1 MKNVTVI
8 IAKSRR
14 GSSFENFA
22 LVSYL
27 ETDQHFLVGNLKPC
41 GYESVGRKLVVPCQ
55 ESELA
60 DFCFS
65 GLMRLRGQAF
75 RNLVVANG
83 ALPSGDRTTTA
94 VLTAVAEKQPNGR
107 DKQLLA
113 KLAELKAYAG

>member
-41 GYESVGRKLVVPCQ
+41 GYESVGRKLVVPCSQ
-55 ESELA
+55 SELV
-60 DFCFS
+60 DFRKN
-65 GLMRLRGQAF
+65 GLMRLRGRAF
-75 RNLVVANG
+75 RNLVEANG
-83 ALPSGDRTTTA
+83 VLPAGDRTTTA
-94 VLTAVAEKQPNGR
+94 VLAAAAEKQLGGR

-113 KLAELKAYAG
+113 KLAELKANAG

>member
-8 IAKSRR
+8 IAEARR

-27 ETDQHFLVGNLKPC
+27 ETDQHFIVGNLKPC
-41 GYESVGRKLVVPCQ
+41 GYEAIGRKLVVPCQ

-60 DFCFS
+60 DFRFS

-83 ALPSGDRTTTA
+83 ALPTGDRTTTA
-94 VLTAVAEKQPNGR
+94 VLAAVAEKQP
-107 DKQLLA
+107 KP
-113 KLAELKAYAG
+113 AELKANAG

>member
-1 MKNVTVI
+1 MKNVTVT
-8 IAKSRR
+8 IARSRR

-41 GYESVGRKLVVPCQ
+41 GYESVGRKLVVPCSQ
-55 ESELA
+55 SELV
-60 DFCFS
+60 DFLKN

-83 ALPSGDRTTTA
+83 ALPAGDSTVA
-94 VLTAVAEKQPNGR
+94 FVLAIVAKSDR
-107 DKQLLA
+107 HKQLLA
-113 KLAELKAYAG
+113 KLAELNANAG